1 MQQREG
7 CFLGEFANKVFDVVK
22 RIPRG
27 KVATYGQVACMIG
40 SPRSAR
46 YVGFVLRTNPEPANP
61 EREAT
66 AEQGATSKL
75 TNPECLNP
83 EPARPELANPEQGA
97 SAGEIPCH
105 RVVFKDGHLCHG
117 YVFGGPNV
125 QKRLLEQEGVT
136 FADSTHVDLRACLWD
151 GCD

>member
-1 MQQREG
+1 M
-7 CFLGEFANKVFDVVK
+7 GEFANKVFDVVK

-46 YVGFVLRTNPEPANP
+46 YVGFVLRT
-61 EREAT
+61 
-66 AEQGATSKL
+66 
-75 TNPECLNP
+75 NP

-125 QKRLLEQEGVT
+125 QKRLLEQERVT